1 MNKMPRKAIKVKD
14 KWKEKT
20 WLQVE
25 APAIFGNKVVA
36 QIPITGTEFA
46 AGRIVETTLYD
57 LVGEEEE
64 QHAMKLKL
72 QVKEVQG
79 NVAKTNFKQFE
90 LARETLKSLIRKGT
104 SIIDFYKNIETKDGA
119 KFRVFGI
126 VYTSTKINA
135 SRKKAIR
142 KIADDIVQEKAK
154 KLTFGPFVLESVLGK
169 MASEIFDGSKKIVKI
184 RYTSIR
190 KLKVLSYQTNEEKE
204 LAPSPS

>member
-1 MNKMPRKAIKVKD
+1 MPKKAIKVKD

-36 QIPITGTEFA
+36 QIPITDTERA
-46 AGRIVETTLYD
+46 AGRAVETTLYD

-64 QHAMKLKL
+64 QHAMKLKF

-90 LARETLKSLIRKGT
+90 LAREALKSLIRKGT
-104 SIIDFYKNIETKDGA
+104 SIIDFYRNIETKDGA
-119 KFRVFGI
+119 KLRVFGI
-126 VYTSTKINA
+126 IYTSTKINA

-142 KIADDIVQEKAK
+142 KIADDIVREKAK
-154 KLTFGPFVLESVLGK
+154 KLTFGSFVLESVLGK
-169 MASEIFDGSKKIVKI
+169 MASEIFDDSKKIVKI

-204 LAPSPS
+204 LAPSLS

>member
-1 MNKMPRKAIKVKD
+1 MPRKAIKVKD

-36 QIPITGTEFA
+36 QIPIMDTELA

-64 QHAMKLKL
+64 QHAMKLKF

-79 NVAKTNFKQFE
+79 NSAKTNFKQFE

-104 SIIDFYKNIETKDGA
+104 SIVDFYKNIETKDGA
-119 KFRVFGI
+119 KLRVFGI
-126 VYTSTKINA
+126 IYTSTKINA

>member
-1 MNKMPRKAIKVKD
+1 MPKKAIKVKD

-36 QIPITGTEFA
+36 KIPITDTELA
-46 AGRIVETTLYD
+46 AGRTVETTLYD
-57 LVGEEEE
+57 LVGEDEE
-64 QHAMKLKL
+64 QHAIKLKL
-72 QVKEVQG
+72 QVKEVQD
-79 NVAKTNFKQFE
+79 NVAKTDFKQFE

-119 KFRVFGI
+119 KLRVFGI
-126 VYTSTKINA
+126 IYTSSRTNA
-135 SRKKAIR
+135 SKKKAIR
-142 KIADDIVQEKAK
+142 KIADDIVEEKAK
-154 KLTFGPFVLESVLGK
+154 KLTFGSFVLESVLGK
-169 MASEIFDGSKKIVKI
+169 MASEIFNYSKKIVKI

-204 LAPSPS
+204 LAPSLS